1 MLARA
6 AALPQPKGQ
15 IIAYVFAKDEVIQ
28 PGEIDARKLTR
39 INYAFANLKGG
50 RIVEGFAHDAE
61 NFAALNALK
70 KTNPQLAVLV
80 SVGGWTWSGQ
90 FSDVSL
96 TQQSRKVF
104 IDSAVEFVTR
114 YQLDG
119 LDVDWEYP
127 GLTGNHNR
135 FRAEDQQNYTLLLKE
150 LRQRFDKEGERLHKH
165 LFTSIATGATQ
176 KFLEHT
182 EMGEVQKYVDTVN
195 LMAYDYYEPSSSKT
209 TGHHAPLFTNPADPK
224 LISADA
230 SVHNYE
236 KAGVPSG
243 KIVMGVPFYGH
254 VWGSVAAVNNG
265 LFQPGKEV
273 PGAYANYSNITAQ
286 MLNNGF
292 TRYWDSV
299 ASAPYL
305 YNSNSQTFVTYEDP
319 ESLALKARYVR
330 DQGLA
335 GIMFWDYE
343 GDSQG
348 SLLTAIHTGLY
359 PAGK

>member
-1 MLARA
+1 MAVA
-6 AALPQPKGQ
+6 ASLPQPKGQ
-15 IIAYVFAKDEVIQ
+15 IIAYVFAKDSVIQ
-28 PGEIDARKLTR
+28 PGEIAADKLTR
-39 INYAFANLKGG
+39 INYAFANLKDG

-70 KTNPQLAVLV
+70 KINPQLAILV

-90 FSDVSL
+90 FSDMSL
-96 TQQSRKVF
+96 TKESRNVF
-104 IDSAVEFVTR
+104 IDSAVAFITR

-127 GLTGNHNR
+127 GLKGNHNR
-135 FRAEDQQNYTLLLKE
+135 FRPEDKQNYTLLLKE
-150 LRQRFDKEGERLHKH
+150 LRQRFDQEGKKLHKH
-165 LFTSIATGATQ
+165 LFTSIATGASL
-176 KFLEHT
+176 KFLDHT
-182 EMGEVQKYVDTVN
+182 QMGKVQKYVDTVN

-230 SVHNYE
+230 SVRNYE

-243 KIVMGVPFYGH
+243 KIVLGVPFYGH
-254 VWGSVAAVNNG
+254 LWGSVPAVNNG

-273 PGAYANYSNITAQ
+273 PGAYANYSNITAH

-292 TRYWDSV
+292 TRYWDAT

-305 YNSNSQTFVTYEDP
+305 YNSASQTFVSYEDP
-319 ESLALKARYVR
+319 ESLGLKAHYV
-330 DQGLA
+330 QEHQLA

-343 GDSQG
+343 GDPLG
-348 SLLTAIHTGLY
+348 SLLSAVHDGLY
-359 PAGK
+359 SAAK